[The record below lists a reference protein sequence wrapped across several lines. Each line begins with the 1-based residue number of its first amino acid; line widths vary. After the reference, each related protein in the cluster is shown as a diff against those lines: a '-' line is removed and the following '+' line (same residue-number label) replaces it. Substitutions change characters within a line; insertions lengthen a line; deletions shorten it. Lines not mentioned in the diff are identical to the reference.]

1 MTAVPSVRSLRQP
14 AGLAD
19 PYSIYEA
26 FRTAEQ
32 EGADIGPVVVSHA
45 QVASV
50 LSDRSMSSERVGG
63 ILSSLGD
70 DVRARCPYVDRTLGD
85 IIAFRDPPDHTRL
98 RRLMASTFTPK
109 MMARHRDEIER
120 TAERLVSGLVA
131 RGEADLFTELTFPM
145 PAMVIGGLLGIPESD
160 LDKFQQWALDIV
172 FIVGSGNPTVEL
184 AERSHEHFGEMREYL
199 GALVATRRD
208 NPTDDLLSAMVAASD
223 DEDRLTE
230 DEIFANA
237 TFLMT
242 AGHETATNMLSN
254 GIVSFLRHPDQLA
267 LLHDQPDLLGA
278 AVDEVLRYESPVQMT
293 PRYAATDGEVIGRE
307 VSAGDALLLFLG
319 AANRD
324 PDQFERPD
332 RFDIARAQER
342 HVAFGLGAHF
352 CLGAALARHELAA
365 VLTTVFGRLG
375 DLQLAIEPSAIAWQ
389 PTIDFR
395 GPQSLPVT
403 WMPA

>member
-1 MTAVPSVRSLRQP
+1 MTTVPSVRSLRQP
-14 AGLAD
+14 EGLAD
-19 PYSIYEA
+19 PYSIYEE
-26 FRTAEQ
+26 FRAAEQ
-32 EGADIGPVVVSHA
+32 EGTGIGSVVVSHA
-45 QVASV
+45 EIASV
-50 LSDRSMSSERVGG
+50 LTDRSMSSERVDG
-63 ILSSLGD
+63 ILRPLGD
-70 DVRARCPYVDRTLGD
+70 EVRARCPFVDRTLGD

-109 MMARHRDEIER
+109 MMARQRDEIER
-120 TAERLVSGLVA
+120 TADRLVSGIVA
-131 RGEADLFTELTFPM
+131 RGEGDLFTELAFPM
-145 PAMVIGGLLGIPESD
+145 PAVVIGRLLGVPDSD
-160 LDKFQQWALDIV
+160 LERFQQWALDIV

-199 GALVATRRD
+199 GGLVAARREH
-208 NPTDDLLSAMVAASD
+208 PTDDLLSAMVAASD
-223 DEDRLTE
+223 EDDRLTE

-254 GIVSFLRHPDQLA
+254 GIVSFLRHPEQLA
-267 LLHDQPDLLGA
+267 VLRDQPDLLGA

-293 PRYAATDGEVIGRE
+293 PRYALADGEVVGRQ
-307 VSAGDALLLFLG
+307 VSAGQALLLFLG

-324 PDQFERPD
+324 PAQFDQPD
-332 RFDIARAQER
+332 RFDIARSQER

-352 CLGAALARHELAA
+352 CLGAALARHELGA

-375 DLQLAIEPSAIAWQ
+375 DLQLAIDPSAIEWQ

-395 GPQSLPVT
+395 GPLSLPVT
-403 WMPA
+403 WTPS